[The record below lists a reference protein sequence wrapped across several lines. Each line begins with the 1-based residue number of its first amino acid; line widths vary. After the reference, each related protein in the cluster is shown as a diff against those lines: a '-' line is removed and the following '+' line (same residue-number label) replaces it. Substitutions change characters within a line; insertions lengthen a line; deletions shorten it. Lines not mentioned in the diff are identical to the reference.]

1 MPNLRCCRRR
11 PAARKSEQFWE
22 APRQSGRTLGKYD
35 MPLRSFMVTKKLF
48 CVFQSKSIYLW
59 GFLVAVL
66 ACGCPKTNQSDS
78 LAFIEWASERNI
90 AIESLDSSLS
100 REGIES
106 LRKTIGSAQVVGLGE
121 SRHDTREQ
129 LLMKGLLVRHLI
141 EDLGFR
147 ALVLEE
153 SFPHAESLDRYV
165 TSGEGDPRDLMN
177 RLAGWYLW
185 DTEEMLELVQWVRQF
200 NIDRKEGQKV
210 RIFGM
215 DITAP
220 ALGVRG
226 VMDFLVAAGTDTV
239 LDAQALGLDLQ
250 RGDFWPDTWE
260 RYAALSDERRRD
272 LGENYKELT
281 EILRVER
288 TGLIASSSEKEYER
302 MLLMG
307 EIGRMGNALFSTA
320 DREEGG
326 AIREGGMARTTLW
339 ILDREI
345 AGEKAIIW
353 AHNLH
358 VAKSTF
364 RMPGLAEG
372 ALKPMG
378 VQLSEELGDAYI
390 AIGGTFGTGSYPP
403 DLPPGERI
411 FEAVSEDVM
420 DGALAKV
427 GVTYFLV
434 DLRGVEQNSG
444 AARWLQQDREW
455 RAQDSQALLV
465 PSAAFDIVY
474 FVRDIS
480 RSQPTPLAL
489 RRFQSLGEQR

>member
-1 MPNLRCCRRR
+1 M
-11 PAARKSEQFWE
+11 
-22 APRQSGRTLGKYD
+22 
-35 MPLRSFMVTKKLF
+35 
-48 CVFQSKSIYLW
+48 FQSKQVFLW
-59 GFLVAVL
+59 GLLAAAL
-66 ACGCPKTNQSDS
+66 ACGCAKTNRSDS
-78 LAFIEWASERNI
+78 QAFIEWVSKRLI
-90 AIESLDSSLS
+90 AIESLDSSFPGTDLES
-100 REGIES
+100 IRE
-106 LRKTIGSAQVVGLGE
+106 TIGSARVVGLGE

-129 LLMKGLLVRHLI
+129 LLLKGLLVRHLI

-147 ALVLEE
+147 ALILEE

-165 TSGEGDPRDLMN
+165 TSGKGDPRDIMN

-185 DTEEMLELVQWVRQF
+185 DTEEMLELIQWVRQF
-200 NIDRKEGQKV
+200 NKGRKPGQKV

-220 ALGVRG
+220 ALGVQG
-226 VMDFLVAAGTDTV
+226 VIESLEAAGMDMR

-250 RGDFWPDTWE
+250 RGDFWPITWK
-260 RYAALSDERRRD
+260 RYGTLSDERRRE
-272 LGENYKELT
+272 LGENYEKLIEV
-281 EILRVER
+281 LRVEKTR
-288 TGLIASSSEKEYER
+288 LIVFSSENEYER
-302 MLLMG
+302 TLLMG
-307 EIGRMGNALFSTA
+307 EIGRMGNDLFSSA

-326 AIREGGMARTTLW
+326 AIRERGMAQTALW

-345 AGEKAIIW
+345 AGKKAVIW

-358 VAKSTF
+358 VAKSAF

-378 VQLSEELGDAYI
+378 VQLSEELGEAYI
-390 AIGGTFGTGSYPP
+390 AIGGTFGTGSYRS
-403 DLPPGERI
+403 DLPPGERL
-411 FEAVSEDVM
+411 FEAVSKDVM
-420 DGALAKV
+420 DGALAEV
-427 GVTYFLV
+427 GVPFFLV

-455 RAQDSQALLV
+455 RAQDSKALLV
-465 PSAAFDIVY
+465 PGAAFDLVY

-489 RRFQSLGEQR
+489 RRFQSLGEPR

>member
-1 MPNLRCCRRR
+1 MGLDAMLC
-11 PAARKSEQFWE
+11 
-22 APRQSGRTLGKYD
+22 L
-35 MPLRSFMVTKKLF
+35 
-48 CVFQSKSIYLW
+48 FQSKRSVLW
-59 GFLVAVL
+59 GLVAAAV
-66 ACGCPKTNQSDS
+66 ACGCAKTELSDAQ
-78 LAFIEWASERNI
+78 AFIEWVSEHAI
-90 AIESLDSSLS
+90 AVESLDLS
-100 REGIES
+100 FPGTDLELLREA
-106 LRKTIGSAQVVGLGE
+106 IGSARVVGVGE

-129 LLMKGLLVRHLI
+129 LLMKGLLVRAMI

-147 ALVLEE
+147 ALILEE
-153 SFPHAESLDRYV
+153 SYPHAESLDRYV
-165 TSGEGDPRDLMN
+165 TSGEGDLRDLMS

-200 NIDRKEGQKV
+200 NTGRKPGQKV

-220 ALGVRG
+220 ALGVQG
-226 VMDFLVAAGTDTV
+226 VIDSLEVAGADV
-239 LDAQALGLDLQ
+239 QLDAQALGLDLQ
-250 RGDFWPDTWE
+250 RGDFWPGTWE
-260 RYAALSDERRRD
+260 RYAALSDERRRE
-272 LGENYKELT
+272 LGENYEELI
-281 EILRVER
+281 EVLRVER
-288 TGLIASSSEKEYER
+288 TRLVASSSEKEYER
-302 MLLMG
+302 ALLMG
-307 EIGRMGNALFSTA
+307 EIGKMGNDLFSSA

-326 AIREGGMARTTLW
+326 AIRESGMARTTLW

-345 AGEKAIIW
+345 AGDKAIIW

-358 VAKSTF
+358 VAKSSF

-378 VQLSEELGDAYI
+378 VQLREELGEAYI
-390 AIGGTFGTGSYPP
+390 AIGGTFGAGSYGS
-403 DLPPGERI
+403 DLPPGERV
-411 FEAVSEDVM
+411 FESVAEDVM

-427 GVTYFLV
+427 GVPFFLV

-455 RAQDSQALLV
+455 RAQDARAWLV
-465 PSAAFDIVY
+465 PSAAFDLVY

-489 RRFQSLGEQR
+489 RRFQSLGQQR